1 MTSFVREILSSAG
14 RLDSKEDLRSAT
26 ERMEKNLGEL
36 KAGMRLQMED
46 HYAKF
51 SSLGANASCP
61 ETSSHVA
68 RLKVAV
74 DEVDALQSTLR
85 VHLSP
90 EVKQAS
96 LEMVELRKQLD
107 QLRETVATANRIK
120 DAYVWMEEANA
131 LLDEAKFFE
140 AAEKLAQVGEMI
152 PVAATGDVL
161 SDLDEAAAFAAVRE
175 EHATAMETL
184 LEEMSKR
191 WDASVRLDEEKSTC
205 GGVVVKLALGEVSG
219 QLAQA
224 MHRADMLSFRLGKF
238 AHLLI
243 SLAFKP
249 LVTDARCEVTEAS
262 TNEILIKRPN
272 AMEIVNVPLPVGEG
286 VFQKIEPL
294 FGLIARVMDVPATP
308 QGDKNLINLLGDFI
322 SEQIT
327 AILVEYCLS
336 PAVPSCQDD
345 LPQFESL
352 LKTAQTFERNL
363 KTAGFL
369 KVSIYLISQSNFPQN
384 KLNACS
390 FLGKPG

>member
-26 ERMEKNLGEL
+26 ERMEKNVGEL
-36 KAGMRLQMED
+36 KADMRLQMEG

-51 SSLGANASCP
+51 SFP

-96 LEMVELRKQLD
+96 IEMVELRKQLD
-107 QLRETVATANRIK
+107 QLRETVATANRIR

-131 LLDEAKFFE
+131 LLDDGKFFE

-152 PVAATGDVL
+152 PVADTEDVL
-161 SDLDEAAAFAAVRE
+161 SDWDEAAAFAAVRE
-175 EHATAMETL
+175 EHATAMENL
-184 LEEMSKR
+184 LEEMGKR
-191 WDASVRLDEEKSTC
+191 WDANVLLDEEKSEC
-205 GGVVVKLALGEVSG
+205 GGAVVKLALGEVSG

-249 LVTDARCEVTEAS
+249 LVMDARCEVSES
-262 TNEILIKRPN
+262 SMNEILIKRPN
-272 AMEIVNVPLPVGEG
+272 AKEVVQRPVPVGEE
-286 VFQKIEPL
+286 VFQKIELL
-294 FGLIARVMDVPATP
+294 FGPIARVMDVPATP
-308 QGDKNLINLLGDFI
+308 KGDRKLIHLLGEFI

-327 AILVEYCLS
+327 SILVEFCLS
-336 PAVPSCQDD
+336 PAVPSCQAD
-345 LPQFESL
+345 LPQFQSL
-352 LKTAQTFERNL
+352 LKTARTFERNL

-369 KVSIYLISQSNFPQN
+369 KVSFY
-384 KLNACS
+384 
-390 FLGKPG
+390 